1 MTNPKT
7 VVAVLDDEAKL
18 RQALARLLKANDC
31 EVELFESGED
41 FLASTRG
48 SRPDCLLLDLHMP
61 RMTGFDVLEILSW
74 QHIDVPVVVITGH
87 DEPGN
92 AERVRALG
100 AVSYL
105 LKPINKATLMA
116 AITAACQHGQL

>member
-7 VVAVLDDEAKL
+7 VVAVLDDEANL
-18 RQALARLLKANDC
+18 RQALARLLKANDY

-48 SRPDCLLLDLHMP
+48 HCPDCLLLDLHMP

-74 QHIDVPVVVITGH
+74 QHIGVPVVVITGH

-100 AVSYL
+100 AASYL
-105 LKPINKATLMA
+105 LKPINKSTLME
-116 AITAACQHGQL
+116 AIDAACQSHPQ